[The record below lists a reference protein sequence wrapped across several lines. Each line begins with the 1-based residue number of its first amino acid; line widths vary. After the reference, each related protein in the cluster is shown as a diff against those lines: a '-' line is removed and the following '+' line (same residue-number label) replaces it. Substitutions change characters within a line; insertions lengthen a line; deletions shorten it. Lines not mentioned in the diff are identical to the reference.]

1 MSLRRLPTLILLAA
15 AALLVSLLPA
25 SYASAA
31 SLPLGKERFEFSVG
45 GLLASSTTNW
55 VRLGM
60 YDFASDGTVSETHW
74 HWSQSDR
81 VTRAGTGFTASG
93 CPTRDCQVMTAGG
106 YQSTSAEKTM
116 SGTYSVSDNTLR
128 VTWSSGQ
135 WEEWTLSS
143 MADGALAKAT
153 FVDSNYGANY
163 GFGYGSNAAW
173 SDRVP
178 ASTIAAT
185 DQTKFVHTYWIW
197 KTTDDPS
204 APFIDHGDGSPF
216 WVTSWSVC
224 DGGQCLGHVISS
236 SDTQYYVAPAR
247 APTGHRRD
255 TLWSWR
261 TANAD
266 NRGEYCYT
274 GNSHVKPM
282 VQIVDDNGGFH
293 GWVGVEASLNQS
305 APSQG
310 VYADD
315 IGVFQI
321 AG

>member
-1 MSLRRLPTLILLAA
+1 MSIRRIPTLVILAA
-15 AALLVSLLPA
+15 AALLLSLLPA

-31 SLPLGKERFEFSVG
+31 ALPLGKQHFEFSVG
-45 GLLASSTTNW
+45 GLNASSTTNW

-60 YDFASDGTVSETHW
+60 YDFASDGTVSEQHW
-74 HWSQSDR
+74 HWSQTDR

-106 YQSTSAEKTM
+106 YQSTAASQTL
-116 SGTYSVSDNTLR
+116 SGTYSITGDTLR
-128 VTWSSGQ
+128 VTWSNGQ

-143 MADGALAKAT
+143 MADGALAQAT
-153 FVDSNYGANY
+153 FAGSNYGANY

-173 SDRVP
+173 SQRIP
-178 ASTIAAT
+178 AATIAAT
-185 DQTKFVHTYWIW
+185 DQTTLVHTFYIW
-197 KTTDDPS
+197 KTTTDHP
-204 APFIDHGDGSPF
+204 APFIDHGDGNPF
-216 WVTSWSVC
+216 WVTDWSVC
-224 DGGQCLGHVISS
+224 GGGQCLGDVTS
-236 SDTQYYVAPAR
+236 SDTQYYVSPAR

-266 NRGEYCYT
+266 KRGEYCYT

-282 VQIVDDNGGFH
+282 IQIVDDNGVFH

-305 APSQG
+305 DPSQG

-315 IGVFQI
+315 IGVFRI